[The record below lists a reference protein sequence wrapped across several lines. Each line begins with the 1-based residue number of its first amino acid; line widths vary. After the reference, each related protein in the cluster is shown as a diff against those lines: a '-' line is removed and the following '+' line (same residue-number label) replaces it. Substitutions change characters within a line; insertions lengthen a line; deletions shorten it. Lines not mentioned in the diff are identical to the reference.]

1 MNKIINK
8 KLILNN
14 KINNLSFKIN
24 LQMNKIINQKLILK
38 NKFNSISFKIN
49 KKH

>member
-8 KLILNN
+8 KLILKN
-14 KINNLSFKIN
+14 KFNSISFKIN